1 MSRVGDEDGFIDTQ
15 GLEVENTTDGKIY
28 DQVLSVSPANLDHSM
43 NFHQLTNDT
52 VDKVFALTN
61 ASFDVVQMAT
71 QPELAGLLNLVSPVQ
86 AQLPSKNWEIRL
98 TDQSNRT
105 TILSGLAVM
114 KNFKILDTG
123 LGSVQIQYT
132 LEFLTEQDIGTQAI
146 IV

>member
-1 MSRVGDEDGFIDTQ
+1 
-15 GLEVENTTDGKIY
+15 
-28 DQVLSVSPANLDHSM
+28 
-43 NFHQLTNDT
+43 
-52 VDKVFALTN
+52 
-61 ASFDVVQMAT
+61 MAT